1 MIGLLALA
9 LLTAEPAAPKAAP
22 PAYVI
27 GVEDVLS
34 VHVFRQPELSR
45 RAPVRPDGRI
55 SLPLLGDTP
64 AAGLSP
70 HQLAADI
77 AEALKKH
84 MTEADVTVIVEQA
97 NSRKFYVMG
106 EVTRAGSYPLLAPV
120 TVLQALSAAG
130 GFREF
135 ADTKRVQVL
144 RGWGP
149 GQKRFLFNYDA
160 VVRGRNTEQ
169 NILLEAG
176 DTVVVR

>member
-1 MIGLLALA
+1 MIAMLTLA
-9 LLTAEPAAPKAAP
+9 LLAAEPAAPKAGP
-22 PAYVI
+22 PAYLI
-27 GVEDVLS
+27 GVEDVLA

-45 RAPVRPDGRI
+45 RAPVRPDGMI
-55 SLPLLGDTP
+55 SLPLLGDAR

-70 HQLAADI
+70 NQLAAEI

-84 MTEADVTVIVEQA
+84 MTEADVTVIVEQP

-106 EVTRAGSYPLLAPV
+106 EVARAGSFPLLAPV

-144 RGWGP
+144 RGSGP

-160 VVRGRNTEQ
+160 VVRGRHAEQ

-176 DTVVVR
+176 DTVVVQ